1 MDDRPYSRRT
11 FLKLSAATA
20 AGLSIS
26 AAPNHRDMPHRIL
39 GRTGEA
45 VSLLGLG
52 GAHIAD
58 HGHMEEREAI
68 ALMHAAIDAGIN
80 FFDNAWGYSNGESE
94 MRMGK
99 ALRGSYR
106 DRVFLMTKDASRHPK
121 RAIAHL
127 EESLRRLQTDA
138 IDLWQFH
145 NIKQPND
152 PERIYEQGLLEAAL
166 KAKEEGKIRYIGFT
180 GHTLPSLHV
189 EMIERGFAWDAT
201 QMPINVFDPHYLSFV
216 EQVLPAAVEK
226 NIGVIAH
233 ENLGRFARSDPRN
246 GCVATAAECLRYA
259 MSLPVATVCSGMD
272 SLKKL
277 RQEQSP
283 LPAVS
288 TPLEDEERLALLSR
302 TQALGMQGT
311 RESYKARRP

>member
-1 MDDRPYSRRT
+1 MNNRPYSRRT

-20 AGLSIS
+20 ASLSIS
-26 AAPNHRDMPHRIL
+26 AAPPHRDMPYRVL

-58 HGHMEEREAI
+58 HGNMEEKEAI
-68 ALMHAAIDAGIN
+68 ALMHSAIDEGIN
-80 FFDNAWGYSNGESE
+80 FFDNAWGYSNGEGE
-94 MRMGK
+94 ERMGK
-99 ALRGSYR
+99 ALRGGHR
-106 DRVFLMTKDASRHPK
+106 NRVFLMTKDASRHPK

-145 NIKQPND
+145 NIRRPDD
-152 PERIYEQGLLEAAL
+152 PKRIYEQGLLEAAL

-216 EQVLPAAVEK
+216 EHVLPVAVER
-226 NIGVIAH
+226 NIGVIAMKT
-233 ENLGRFARSDPRN
+233 LAGSPGAIVAT
-246 GCVATAAECLRYA
+246 GVATAAECLRYA

-272 SLKKL
+272 SLEKL
-277 RQEQSP
+277 QQNAATARQFAP
-283 LPAVS
+283 LA
-288 TPLEDEERLALLSR
+288 DDERLALLAR
-302 TQALGMQGT
+302 TQEQGMQGEH
-311 RESYKARRP
+311 ESYKARRP

>member
-1 MDDRPYSRRT
+1 MNASPYSRRT
-11 FLKLSAATA
+11 FLKLSTAAA

-26 AAPNHRDMPHRIL
+26 AAPAHRDMPHRLL
-39 GRTGEA
+39 GRTGES

-52 GAHIAD
+52 GAHLAH
-58 HGHMEEREAI
+58 HGNMEEKEAI
-68 ALMHAAIDAGIN
+68 ALMHAAIDEGIN

-99 ALRGSYR
+99 ALRGGYR

-145 NIKQPND
+145 NIRQPDD
-152 PERIYEQGLLEAAL
+152 PQRIYEQGLLEAAL
-166 KAKEEGKIRYIGFT
+166 KAKEQGKIRYIGFT

-216 EQVLPAAVEK
+216 EHVLPAAVAR
-226 NIGVIAH
+226 NIGVIAMKT
-233 ENLGRFARSDPRN
+233 LGGSPEAIL
-246 GCVATAAECLRYA
+246 ATGAATLAECLRYA

-272 SLKKL
+272 SLAKL
-277 RQEQSP
+277 QQNADLARGFAP
-283 LPAVS
+283 LA
-288 TPLEDEERLALLSR
+288 DDERLALLSR
-302 TQALGMQGT
+302 TQELGMGGAH
-311 RESYKARRP
+311 ESYKARRP

>member
-11 FLKLSAATA
+11 FLKLSTAAA

-26 AAPNHRDMPHRIL
+26 AAPNHRDMPQRIL
-39 GRTGEA
+39 GRTGES

-52 GAHIAD
+52 GAHVAD
-58 HGHMEEREAI
+58 HGNMEEKAAI
-68 ALMHAAIDAGIN
+68 ALMHAAIDEGIN
-80 FFDNAWGYSNGESE
+80 FFDNAWGYSNGASE
-94 MRMGK
+94 IRMGK
-99 ALRGSYR
+99 ALRGGYR
-106 DRVFLMTKDASRHPK
+106 ERVFLMTKDASRHPK

-127 EESLRRLQTDA
+127 EESLRRLQTDV

-145 NIKQPND
+145 SIRQPDD

-180 GHTLPSLHV
+180 GHTLPALHV

-216 EQVLPAAVEK
+216 EQVLPLAVKK
-226 NIGVIAH
+226 NIGVIAMKT
-233 ENLGRFARSDPRN
+233 LGGRPEAILAT
-246 GCVATAAECLRYA
+246 GVATATECLRYA

-272 SLKKL
+272 SLEKL
-277 RQEQSP
+277 RQNADIARQFAP
-283 LPAVS
+283 LA
-288 TPLEDEERLALLSR
+288 DDERLALLSR
-302 TQALGMQGT
+302 TQELGMQGT

>member
-11 FLKLSAATA
+11 FLKVSTAAA

-26 AAPNHRDMPHRIL
+26 AAPNHHDMPHRIL
-39 GRTGEA
+39 GRTGES

-52 GAHIAD
+52 GAHVAD
-58 HGHMEEREAI
+58 HGNMEEKAAI
-68 ALMHAAIDAGIN
+68 ALMHAAIDEGIN
-80 FFDNAWGYSNGESE
+80 FFDNAWGYSNGASE
-94 MRMGK
+94 IRMGK
-99 ALRGSYR
+99 ALRGGYR

-127 EESLRRLQTDA
+127 EESLRRLQTDV

-145 NIKQPND
+145 SIRQPDD

-216 EQVLPAAVEK
+216 EHVLPVAVER
-226 NIGVIAH
+226 NIGVIAMKT
-233 ENLGRFARSDPRN
+233 LGGRPEAILAT
-246 GCVATAAECLRYA
+246 GVATATECLRYA

-272 SLKKL
+272 SLEKL
-277 RQEQSP
+277 RQNADIARQFAP
-283 LPAVS
+283 LA
-288 TPLEDEERLALLSR
+288 DDERLALLSR
-302 TQALGMQGT
+302 TQELGVQGT
-311 RESYKARRP
+311 GESYKARRP

>member
-1 MDDRPYSRRT
+1 MNDRPYSRRT
-11 FLKLSAATA
+11 FLKLSTAAA

-52 GAHIAD
+52 GAHVAD
-58 HGHMEEREAI
+58 HGNMEEQAAI
-68 ALMHAAIDAGIN
+68 ALMHAAIDEGIN
-80 FFDNAWGYSNGESE
+80 FFDNAWGYSNGASE
-94 MRMGK
+94 IRMGK
-99 ALRGSYR
+99 VLSGGYR

-127 EESLRRLQTDA
+127 EESLRRLQTDV

-145 NIKQPND
+145 SIRQPD
-152 PERIYEQGLLEAAL
+152 DIERIYERGLLEAVL

-180 GHTLPSLHV
+180 GHTLPALHV

-216 EQVLPAAVEK
+216 EQVLPLAVKK
-226 NIGVIAH
+226 NIGVIAMKT
-233 ENLGRFARSDPRN
+233 LGGRPEAILAT
-246 GCVATAAECLRYA
+246 GVATAAECLRYA

-272 SLKKL
+272 SLEKL
-277 RQEQSP
+277 RQNVDIARQFAP
-283 LPAVS
+283 LA
-288 TPLEDEERLALLSR
+288 DDERLALLSR
-302 TQALGMQGT
+302 TEALGMQGT
-311 RESYKARRP
+311 HESYKARQP

>member
-1 MDDRPYSRRT
+1 MNDRPYSRRT
-11 FLKLSAATA
+11 FLKLSTAAA

-52 GAHIAD
+52 GAHMSD
-58 HGHMEEREAI
+58 HGNMEEKAAI
-68 ALMHAAIDAGIN
+68 ALMHAAIDEGIN
-80 FFDNAWGYSNGESE
+80 FFDNAWGYSDGASE
-94 MRMGK
+94 IRMGK
-99 ALRGSYR
+99 ALSGGHR

-127 EESLRRLQTDA
+127 EESLRRLQTDV

-145 NIKQPND
+145 SIRQPDD

-166 KAKEEGKIRYIGFT
+166 KAKEAGKIRYIGFT
-180 GHTLPSLHV
+180 GHTLPALHV

-216 EQVLPAAVEK
+216 EQVLPVAVEK
-226 NIGVIAH
+226 NIGVIAMKT
-233 ENLGRFARSDPRN
+233 LAGSPGAILAT
-246 GCVATAAECLRYA
+246 GAATAAECLRYA
-259 MSLPVATVCSGMD
+259 MSLPVTTVCSGMD
-272 SLKKL
+272 SLEKL
-277 RQEQSP
+277 RQNADIARQF
-283 LPAVS
+283 A
-288 TPLEDEERLALLSR
+288 PLEDEERLALLSR
-302 TQALGMQGT
+302 TKEQGAQGT
-311 RESYKARRP
+311 HESYKAHQP

>member
-1 MDDRPYSRRT
+1 MNAIPYSRRT

-20 AGLSIS
+20 ASLSIS
-26 AAPNHRDMPHRIL
+26 AAPPHRDMPHRVL

-58 HGHMEEREAI
+58 HGNMEEKEAI
-68 ALMHAAIDAGIN
+68 ALMHAAIDEGIN

-94 MRMGK
+94 ERMGK
-99 ALRGSYR
+99 ALRGGYR

-145 NIKQPND
+145 NIRRPDD
-152 PERIYEQGLLEAAL
+152 PKRIYEQGLLEAAL

-180 GHTLPSLHV
+180 GHTLPALHV

-201 QMPINVFDPHYLSFV
+201 QMPVNVFDPHYLSFV
-216 EQVLPAAVEK
+216 EHVLPAAVER
-226 NIGVIAH
+226 NIGVIAMKT
-233 ENLGRFARSDPRN
+233 LAGSPGAILAT
-246 GCVATAAECLRYA
+246 GVATAAECLRYA

-272 SLKKL
+272 SLEKL
-277 RQEQSP
+277 RQNAAVARQFAP
-283 LPAVS
+283 LA
-288 TPLEDEERLALLSR
+288 DDERLALLAR
-302 TQALGMQGT
+302 TQEQGMQGEH
-311 RESYKARRP
+311 ESYKARQP

>member
-1 MDDRPYSRRT
+1 MNNRPYSRRT

-20 AGLSIS
+20 ASLSIS
-26 AAPNHRDMPHRIL
+26 AAPPHRDMPYRVL

-58 HGHMEEREAI
+58 HGNMEEKEAI
-68 ALMHAAIDAGIN
+68 ALMHSAIDEGIN

-94 MRMGK
+94 ERMGK
-99 ALRGSYR
+99 ALRGGHR
-106 DRVFLMTKDASRHPK
+106 NRVFLMTKDASRHPK

-145 NIKQPND
+145 NIRRPDD
-152 PERIYEQGLLEAAL
+152 PKRIYEQGLLEAAL

-180 GHTLPSLHV
+180 GHTLPALHV

-216 EQVLPAAVEK
+216 EHVLPVAVER
-226 NIGVIAH
+226 NIGVIAMKT
-233 ENLGRFARSDPRN
+233 LAGSPGAIVAT
-246 GCVATAAECLRYA
+246 GVATAAECLRYA

-272 SLKKL
+272 SLEKL
-277 RQEQSP
+277 QQNAAVARQFAP
-283 LPAVS
+283 LA
-288 TPLEDEERLALLSR
+288 DDERLALLAR
-302 TQALGMQGT
+302 TQEQGMQGEH
-311 RESYKARRP
+311 ESYKARRP

>member
-1 MDDRPYSRRT
+1 MNDRPYSRRT

-20 AGLSIS
+20 ASLSIN
-26 AAPNHRDMPHRIL
+26 AAPSHRDMPHRVL

-52 GAHIAD
+52 GAHLAQ
-58 HGHMEEREAI
+58 HGNMEEREAI
-68 ALMHAAIDAGIN
+68 ALMHAAIDEGIT

-94 MRMGK
+94 ERMGK
-99 ALRGSYR
+99 ALRGGYR

-145 NIKQPND
+145 NIRKPDD
-152 PERIYEQGLLEAAL
+152 PARIYEQGLLEAAL

-180 GHTLPSLHV
+180 GHTLPALHV

-216 EQVLPAAVEK
+216 EHVLPAAVER
-226 NIGVIAH
+226 NIGVIAMKT
-233 ENLGRFARSDPRN
+233 LAGSPGAILAT
-246 GCVATAAECLRYA
+246 GAATAAECLRYA

-272 SLKKL
+272 SREKL
-277 RQEQSP
+277 QQNAAIARQFAP
-283 LPAVS
+283 LA
-288 TPLEDEERLALLSR
+288 DDERLALLAR
-302 TQALGMQGT
+302 TKEQGMQGEH
-311 RESYKARRP
+311 ESYKARQP

>member
-1 MDDRPYSRRT
+1 MNNRPYSRRT

-20 AGLSIS
+20 ASLSIS
-26 AAPNHRDMPHRIL
+26 AASPHRDMPYRVL

-58 HGHMEEREAI
+58 HGNMEEKEAI
-68 ALMHAAIDAGIN
+68 ALMHSAIDEGIN
-80 FFDNAWGYSNGESE
+80 FFDNAWGYSNGEGE
-94 MRMGK
+94 ERMGK
-99 ALRGSYR
+99 ALRGGHR
-106 DRVFLMTKDASRHPK
+106 NRVFLMTKDASRHPK

-145 NIKQPND
+145 NIRRPDD
-152 PERIYEQGLLEAAL
+152 PKRIYEQGLLEAAL

-216 EQVLPAAVEK
+216 EHVLPVAVER
-226 NIGVIAH
+226 NIGVIAMKT
-233 ENLGRFARSDPRN
+233 LAGSPGAIVAT
-246 GCVATAAECLRYA
+246 GVATAAECLRYA

-272 SLKKL
+272 SLEKL
-277 RQEQSP
+277 QQNAATARQFAP
-283 LPAVS
+283 LA
-288 TPLEDEERLALLSR
+288 DDERLALLAR
-302 TQALGMQGT
+302 TQEQGMQGEH
-311 RESYKARRP
+311 ESYKARRP

>member
-11 FLKLSAATA
+11 FLKLSTAAA

-39 GRTGEA
+39 GRTGEP

-52 GAHIAD
+52 GAHVAD
-58 HGHMEEREAI
+58 HGNMEEKAAI
-68 ALMHAAIDAGIN
+68 ALMHAAIDEGIN
-80 FFDNAWGYSNGESE
+80 FFDNAWGYSNGASE
-94 MRMGK
+94 IRMGK
-99 ALRGSYR
+99 ALSGGYR

-127 EESLRRLQTDA
+127 EESLRRLQTDV

-145 NIKQPND
+145 SIRQPD
-152 PERIYEQGLLEAAL
+152 DLERIYEQGLLEAVL

-216 EQVLPAAVEK
+216 EQVLPIAVEK
-226 NIGVIAH
+226 NIGVIAMKT
-233 ENLGRFARSDPRN
+233 LGGTPEAIL
-246 GCVATAAECLRYA
+246 ATGAATVTECLRYA
-259 MSLPVATVCSGMD
+259 MSLPVSTVCSGMD
-272 SLKKL
+272 SLEKL
-277 RQEQSP
+277 RQNAAIARQFAP
-283 LPAVS
+283 LA
-288 TPLEDEERLALLSR
+288 DDERLALLSR
-302 TQALGMQGT
+302 TEELGMQGT
-311 RESYKARRP
+311 NESYKARRP

>member
-1 MDDRPYSRRT
+1 MNAIPYSRRT

-26 AAPNHRDMPHRIL
+26 AAPPHRDMPYRVL

-58 HGHMEEREAI
+58 HGNMEEKEAI
-68 ALMHAAIDAGIN
+68 ALMHVAIDEGIN

-94 MRMGK
+94 ERMGK
-99 ALRGSYR
+99 ALRGGYR

-145 NIKQPND
+145 NIRRPDD
-152 PERIYEQGLLEAAL
+152 PKRIYEQGLLEAAL

-180 GHTLPSLHV
+180 GHTLPALHV

-201 QMPINVFDPHYLSFV
+201 QMPVNVFDPHYLSFV
-216 EQVLPAAVEK
+216 EQVLPVAVER
-226 NIGVIAH
+226 NIGVIAMKT
-233 ENLGRFARSDPRN
+233 LAGSPGAIL
-246 GCVATAAECLRYA
+246 ATGAATVAECLRYA

-272 SLKKL
+272 SLEKL
-277 RQEQSP
+277 RQNAAIARQFAP
-283 LPAVS
+283 LA
-288 TPLEDEERLALLSR
+288 DDERLALLAR
-302 TQALGMQGT
+302 TQEQGMQGEH
-311 RESYKARRP
+311 ESYKARQP

>member
-11 FLKLSAATA
+11 FLKLSTAAA

-26 AAPNHRDMPHRIL
+26 AAPNHRDMPQRIL
-39 GRTGEA
+39 GRTGES

-52 GAHIAD
+52 GAHMAS
-58 HGHMEEREAI
+58 HGNMEEKAAI
-68 ALMHAAIDAGIN
+68 ALMHAAIDEGIN
-80 FFDNAWGYSNGESE
+80 FFDNAWGYSNGASE
-94 MRMGK
+94 IRMGK
-99 ALRGSYR
+99 ALRGGYR

-127 EESLRRLQTDA
+127 EESLRRLQADV

-145 NIKQPND
+145 SIRQPD
-152 PERIYEQGLLEAAL
+152 DIERIYERGLLEAVL

-180 GHTLPSLHV
+180 GHTLPALHV

-216 EQVLPAAVEK
+216 KQVLPLAVEK
-226 NIGVIAH
+226 NIGVIAMKT
-233 ENLGRFARSDPRN
+233 LGGRPEAILST
-246 GCVATAAECLRYA
+246 GVATVAECLGYA

-272 SLKKL
+272 SLEKL
-277 RQEQSP
+277 RQNAAIARQFAPLADDEQ
-283 LPAVS
+283 
-288 TPLEDEERLALLSR
+288 LALLSR
-302 TQALGMQGT
+302 TKELGMQGT
-311 RESYKARRP
+311 HESYKARQP

>member
-1 MDDRPYSRRT
+1 MNDRPYSRRT
-11 FLKLSAATA
+11 FLKLSTAAA

-26 AAPNHRDMPHRIL
+26 AAPNHRDMPYRIL
-39 GRTGEA
+39 GRTGES

-52 GAHIAD
+52 GAHIAH
-58 HGHMEEREAI
+58 HGNMEEKEAI
-68 ALMHAAIDAGIN
+68 ALMHAAIDEGIN
-80 FFDNAWGYSNGESE
+80 FFDNAWGYSDGESE
-94 MRMGK
+94 RRMGK
-99 ALRGSYR
+99 ALRGHR
-106 DRVFLMTKDASRHPK
+106 DRVFLMTKDASRHPQ

-216 EQVLPAAVEK
+216 EQVLPVAVEK
-226 NIGVIAH
+226 NIGVIAMKTLAGSP
-233 ENLGRFARSDPRN
+233 EAILETG
-246 GCVATAAECLRYA
+246 VATAAECLRYA
-259 MSLPVATVCSGMD
+259 MSLPVATACSGMD
-272 SLKKL
+272 SLEKL
-277 RQEQSP
+277 RQNIAAARSF
-283 LPAVS
+283 
-288 TPLEDEERLALLSR
+288 TPLEAEEQLALLSR
-302 TQALGMQGT
+302 TQELGMRGT
-311 RESYKARRP
+311 HESYKAHRP